1 MTDYRKIFICLVF
14 FSIPFLIEFSSNAET
29 DSRFHED
36 FEITY
41 FEMLQ
46 DSLLP
51 KGFNDLFAASGECIQ
66 CHGFDT
72 AGIASVN
79 MIGED
84 INVVDDWRASM
95 MANSAKDP
103 FWRAKVSHEVL
114 LYPQHKNAI
123 ETKCTSCHA
132 PLGHFNAI
140 HNGANFYTI
149 DSLVNDTI
157 ALDGVSC
164 LACHK
169 QTTENLGNLN
179 SGNLNFDTAKVAYG
193 PYISPLES
201 PMIMETGYKPVFS
214 EHISDAGIC
223 AGCHTLITETL
234 DYDGNLTGDH
244 FVEQATYHEWLNSE
258 YNTNN
263 TTCQNCHMPAYSKGE
278 VFLVSGFETEPRSPF
293 YLHDF
298 AGANAFMLNILK
310 NNSEALDV
318 AATPEQFDEAIAAT
332 NAMLLNQSINVSLD
346 LIDRTVDTAF
356 FDVSILNIAGHKF
369 PSGYPSR
376 RVFVEFL
383 VETEDG
389 DTLFISGKTDEN
401 FEVEGQNG
409 KTDENFEVE
418 GQNSDYEPHY
428 NVITSE
434 EQVQIYE
441 MVMADVND
449 DVTTVLE
456 RAKYVLKDNRLP
468 PKGFVTEHSVY
479 DTVQIVGLATQ
490 DENFNKDEGV
500 EGNGSDHVFYNIPL
514 NGHYEKLQ
522 ATCKIYY
529 QTAPLKW
536 MKEMFDEATEEIDIF
551 REMFQAADRNPI
563 LLKTRSIEVDEII
576 VDVDQPRDA
585 VENTFL
591 VNNFSNEGIYKIK
604 SKQIHD
610 IAVYNLKGQ
619 RVLQKVDQ
627 YGDYQIK
634 IYGPKGLYIITFYTK
649 TAETFTKKIVYH

>member
-1 MTDYRKIFICLVF
+1 MTDYRKIFICLAF
-14 FSIPFLIEFSSNAET
+14 FSIPFLLELPSNAET

-36 FEITY
+36 FEIAY

-51 KGFNDLFAASGECIQ
+51 MGFNDLFAASGECIQ

-72 AGIASVN
+72 AGIASIN
-79 MIGED
+79 MAGED

-103 FWRAKVSHEVL
+103 FWRAKVSHEVF

-123 ETKCTSCHA
+123 ETKCTACHA

-149 DSLVNDTI
+149 DSLVSDTI

-278 VFLVSGFETEPRSPF
+278 VFIVAGIETEPRSPF
-293 YLHDF
+293 YLHEF

-310 NNSEALDV
+310 ENSEVLGL

-332 NAMLLNQSINVSLD
+332 NAMLLNQSINVSLE

-356 FDVSILNIAGHKF
+356 FEVSLLNIAGHKF

-383 VETEDG
+383 IETEYG
-389 DTLFISGKTDEN
+389 DTLFISGKTDQN
-401 FEVEGQNG
+401 FEVQGQNP
-409 KTDENFEVE
+409 
-418 GQNSDYEPHY
+418 DYEPHY
-428 NVITSE
+428 NVINSE

-456 RAKYVLKDNRLP
+456 RAKYLLKDNRLP
-468 PKGFVTEHSVY
+468 PKGFVTEHLVY
-479 DTVQIVGLATQ
+479 DTVKIVGLATE
-490 DENFNKDEGV
+490 DENFNIDNGIQ
-500 EGNGSDHVFYNIPL
+500 GNGSDHIFYNIPL
-514 NGHYEKLQ
+514 NDYYERLN

-529 QTAPLKW
+529 QTAPPKW
-536 MKEMFDEATEEIDIF
+536 MKEMFEEETAEIDAF
-551 REMFQAADRNPI
+551 REMFLAADRNPI

-576 VDVDQPRDA
+576 VGTDQLGDA
-585 VENTFL
+585 VEDTFL
-591 VNNFSNEGIYKIK
+591 VNNLSNAGIYKIK
-604 SKQIHD
+604 SNQIHD
-610 IAVYNLKGQ
+610 ITVYNLKGQ
-619 RVLQKVDQ
+619 LVLQKTDQ
-627 YGDYQIK
+627 NGDYQIK
-634 IYGPKGLYIITFYTK
+634 LNGPKGLYIITFLTK
-649 TAETFTKKIVYH
+649 TGEIFTKKIVYQ